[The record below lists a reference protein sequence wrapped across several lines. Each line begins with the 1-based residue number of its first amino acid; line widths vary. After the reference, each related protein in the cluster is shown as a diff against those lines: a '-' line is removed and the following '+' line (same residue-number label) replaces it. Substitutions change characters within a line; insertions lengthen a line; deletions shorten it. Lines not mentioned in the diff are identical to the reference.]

1 LLSAFQSLVST
12 VCKLGCFIVTS
23 VYREYALLRQP
34 EYWSPALAHRRRCTS
49 QIPHQCSYN
58 GDGTPQ
64 TIFLQSAQFRMCLR
78 MPVSLHVG
86 PGRLLT
92 DDLLSG
98 EATRMEVLTGV
109 VHGRYDL
116 LRQCLGHN
124 DCADQYLGRAKLL
137 SVEEC
142 TLMQAHAIRTL
153 QAILRTALSR

>member
-1 LLSAFQSLVST
+1 MFIQRRWHTANDLQDHLPSGLSVSSIRIRSISSLTSVRAPSLV
-12 VCKLGCFIVTS
+12 L
-23 VYREYALLRQP
+23 
-34 EYWSPALAHRRRCTS
+34 PACVRLVIFA
-49 QIPHQCSYN
+49 
-58 GDGTPQ
+58 
-64 TIFLQSAQFRMCLR
+64 FLQSAQFRMCLR